1 MLAAATA
8 LLAVLLLA
16 VPLGLLAAHGYVK
29 DERLEVEQAAVTAA
43 ASTQGD
49 PTSRP
54 TVRIDGGEIQLS
66 VFDARGRF
74 RSGPTSGVSSALVRS
89 ALTGR
94 EVSTTGSDA
103 IAVATPITDGDT
115 VTGAVL
121 LTTSLAAAHQRA
133 VHAWL
138 LLAGMCVAAVA
149 LSAGAARWI
158 ATRLAAPVSRLSETA
173 LSIGDGDLSA
183 RAAMSGVAELDMLA
197 DALNHTAEEI
207 QSMLGRERGFSAE
220 VSHQLRTPL
229 SGLRLELDLVQRLLA
244 RPSDSGH
251 HEDVVAGIDRARS
264 DVDRLA
270 ATITE
275 VISLARDLPRE
286 EHVALAKVLAEVERR
301 WHGVLASSSRPLHL
315 CVPSEVE
322 PDIPISPAAA
332 SQILDVLLDNAT
344 THGCGAVSVR
354 VTCDDGVVRIDVAN
368 EGPPLPAEPWTLFRP
383 RAAGIPH
390 GLGLPY
396 ARRLAEAEGA
406 RLVVASSD
414 PPTFSLVMSPRL
426 PTSEAETGQ
435 GRRVLFASDRT
446 AGGHC
451 DL

>member
-1 MLAAATA
+1 MRRRIVMLAAATA

-16 VPLGLLAAHGYVK
+16 VPLGLLAARGYIK

-54 TVRIDGGEIQLS
+54 TARIDGGEIQLS
-66 VFDARGRF
+66 VTDAHGRP
-74 RSGPTSGVSSALVRS
+74 RSGPASGPSSNTLIRS
-89 ALTGR
+89 ALSGR
-94 EVSTTGSDA
+94 EVSATSSDA

-138 LLAGMCVAAVA
+138 LLAAMCATAVA

-158 ATRLAAPVSRLSETA
+158 ATRLAGPVSRLAATA
-173 LSIGDGDLSA
+173 LSIGEGDLSA
-183 RAAMSGVAELDMLA
+183 RAAMSGITELDTLA
-197 DALNHTAEEI
+197 DALNHSAEQI
-207 QSMLGRERGFSAE
+207 QSMLFRERGFSAE

-244 RPSDSGH
+244 RPSGSGDH
-251 HEDVVAGIDRARS
+251 DDVVAGIDRART

-286 EHVALAKVLAEVERR
+286 EHVDLAKVLSEVERR
-301 WHGVLASSSRPLHL
+301 WHGVLASNSRPLHL
-315 CVPSEVE
+315 TAAPDAG
-322 PDIPISPAAA
+322 PDIPLSPAAA

-344 THGCGAVSVR
+344 THGLGAVSVR
-354 VTCDDGVVRIDVAN
+354 VTCDDGIVRIDVAN
-368 EGPPLPAEPWTLFRP
+368 EGPPLPAEPWTLFR
-383 RAAGIPH
+383 RREADVPH

-396 ARRLAEAEGA
+396 ARRLAEAERA
-406 RLVVASSD
+406 RLVVASTD
-414 PPTFSLVMSPRL
+414 PPIFSLVMSPRL
-426 PTSEAETGQ
+426 AGAQNTD
-435 GRRVLFASDRT
+435 AS
-446 AGGHC
+446 APP
-451 DL
+451 